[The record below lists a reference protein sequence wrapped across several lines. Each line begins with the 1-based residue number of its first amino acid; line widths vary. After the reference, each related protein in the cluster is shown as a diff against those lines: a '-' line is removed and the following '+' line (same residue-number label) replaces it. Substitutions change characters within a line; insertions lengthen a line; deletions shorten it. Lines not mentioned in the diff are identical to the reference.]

1 MAYGVKYRLEF
12 SDVLGN
18 GKKIEILKDNYS
30 GAVLP
35 LVGTADPV
43 SIKWEG
49 DDDFYSP
56 IIGSTCTLNLFVTND
71 VQYDNFYAF
80 DEEEFQV
87 KIYYKDA
94 SNNYQLYWAGFIV
107 TDSYKQALMSP
118 PYQISVQ
125 ANDGLGLLETK
136 FVGIDNN
143 DVFDITHT
151 NTTTLAQ
158 NLITNCISKTNLGLN
173 VYFSTGVRVGNQLT
187 AYVENTT
194 LFGFG
199 SAKYQENLKVHNCK
213 EYLTNVLRT
222 LNCRIFQALG
232 NWYIVSNSDY
242 MDNDFFED
250 IFDGT
255 IQQEIRSED
264 TKRLQTELDE
274 RPEFRIYNDSGNNIQ
289 DVSLDVF
296 LKTKTDLTP
305 LGNDLTVEYI
315 PPAKIV
321 EDNVKQK
328 SLNNFAKIANGDPTF
343 ELPTND
349 WTIVSNRGTIGNFDI
364 TTSGEKSFKTT
375 QKTSSQSIFT
385 EMLKSDLF
393 GSPLTGLNDGDKVS
407 FKGVFYFDGTTNAS
421 VFNYD
426 IKRRHGATTKYWNAD
441 DDIWQNTPQRN
452 LIKVENANE
461 FQSFSKSMT
470 MDITVS
476 PYYFEIIVYLPY
488 AISGSQMSG
497 FYIDDL
503 RIEKDLETFTD
514 VTYSQNRTVNS
525 NKIDADYQ
533 IIGNPNVTYLRRA
546 QAQNVQTSPIA
557 TTQQKMNDYR
567 THLTRYEG
575 TFYNNNKTPV
585 SLRNKIWID
594 FAKVFIQYVDGGQE
608 TNRIYTNDSVSDI
621 SVGDYVTGGT
631 GQSKITTDIQVTQV
645 VTGQPNYIVLDTD
658 LQITPSVDDVF
669 AITEQSF
676 VNFPISNEYPTHEPV
691 SCMIDS
697 MEYNVKANTVKVVMH
712 VPNQGEDIQA
722 TLRQSTQ

>member
-30 GAVLP
+30 GSVLP

-43 SIKWEG
+43 SIKWDG

-56 IIGSTCTLNLFVTND
+56 IIGSTCTINLFVTNE
-71 VQYDNFYAF
+71 VQYENFYAF

-87 KIYYKDA
+87 KIFYKDA
-94 SNNYQLYWAGFIV
+94 SNNYQLYWTGFIV

-118 PYQISVQ
+118 PYQISLQ
-125 ANDGLGLLETK
+125 ANDGLGLLATK

-143 DVFDITHT
+143 DVFDSTHT

-173 VYFSTGVRVGNQLT
+173 VYFSTGVRVGNNLT
-187 AYVENTT
+187 SYVENTT

-242 MDNDFFED
+242 MDNDLFED
-250 IFDGT
+250 IFDNT
-255 IQQEIRSED
+255 IQQGIRNED

-274 RPEFRIYNDSGNNIQ
+274 RPEFRIYNDSAGNLAN
-289 DVSLDVF
+289 VSLDVF

-305 LGNDLTVEYI
+305 LENDLTVEYI

-328 SLNNFAKIANGDPTF
+328 SLNNFVKIFNFDPTF
-343 ELPTND
+343 ELPTNK
-349 WTIVSNRGTIGNFDI
+349 WSIVSNRGTIGEFDFV
-364 TTSGEKSFKTT
+364 TSGIKSFKTT
-375 QKTSSQSIFT
+375 QRTFSISTFTAMLESSFANSKQTDFQ
-385 EMLKSDLF
+385 KSDKA
-393 GSPLTGLNDGDKVS
+393 N
-407 FKGVFYFDGTTNAS
+407 FKGVYYFDGSINNSAR
-421 VFNYD
+421 FNYV
-426 IKRRHGATTKYWNAD
+426 IRRRRNSSAITYWNAD
-441 DDIWQNTPQRN
+441 DDSWETSIQYNY
-452 LIKVENANE
+452 IEIEKENE
-461 FQSFSKSMT
+461 FETFNKSMT
-470 MDITVS
+470 METFGL
-476 PYYFEIIVYLPY
+476 YEFGIIIYLPY
-488 AISGSQMSG
+488 NASGSSLSG

-503 RIEKDLETFTD
+503 RVEKDFEAFTD

-533 IIGNPNVTYLRRA
+533 IVGNPNVTYLKRA
-546 QAQNVQTSPIA
+546 QAQGIQTSPIA

-594 FAKVFIQYVDGGQE
+594 FAKVFIEYVNGGQE
-608 TNRIYTNDSVSDI
+608 ENRIYTNDSVAEI
-621 SVGDYVTGGT
+621 SVGDYVTGGDP
-631 GQSKITTDIQVTQV
+631 QNPITTDIQVTQI
-645 VTGQPNYIVLDTD
+645 VTGSPNYIVIDSN
-658 LQITPSVDDVF
+658 LQLTPGDVF

-712 VPNQGEDIQA
+712 VPNQDDDVQA
-722 TLRQSTQ
+722 TLKKSTQ

>member
-56 IIGSTCTLNLFVTND
+56 IIGSTCTLNLFVTNE
-71 VQYDNFYAF
+71 VQYENFYAF

-94 SNNYQLYWAGFIV
+94 SNNYQLYWTGFIV

-143 DVFDITHT
+143 DVFDSTHT

-187 AYVENTT
+187 SYVENTT

-213 EYLTNVLRT
+213 DYLTNVLRT

-255 IQQEIRSED
+255 IQQGIRNED

-274 RPEFRIYNDSGNNIQ
+274 RPEFRIYNDSAGNVS
-289 DVSLDVF
+289 DVSIDIF

-321 EDNVKQK
+321 EDNIKQS
-328 SLNNFAKIANGDPTF
+328 SLNNFVKIFNFDPTF
-343 ELPTND
+343 ELPTNK
-349 WTIVSNRGTIGNFDI
+349 WSIVSNRGTIGEFDFV
-364 TTSGEKSFKTT
+364 TSGIKSFKTT
-375 QKTSSQSIFT
+375 QRTFSTSTFT
-385 EMLKSDLF
+385 PMLESSFANSKQTGLQKSDKA
-393 GSPLTGLNDGDKVS
+393 N
-407 FKGVFYFDGTTNAS
+407 FKGVYYFDGTINNSAR
-421 VFNYD
+421 FNYV
-426 IKRRHGATTKYWNAD
+426 IRRRRNSSAITYWNAD
-441 DDIWQNTPQRN
+441 DDTWETSIQYNY
-452 LIKVENANE
+452 IEIENDNE
-461 FQSFSKSMT
+461 FKTFNKSMT
-470 MDITVS
+470 METFGL
-476 PYYFEIIVYLPY
+476 YEFGIIIYLPY
-488 AISGSQMSG
+488 NASGSSLSG

-503 RIEKDLETFTD
+503 RVEKDFEAFTD
-514 VTYSQNRTVNS
+514 
-525 NKIDADYQ
+525 
-533 IIGNPNVTYLRRA
+533 
-546 QAQNVQTSPIA
+546 
-557 TTQQKMNDYR
+557 
-567 THLTRYEG
+567 
-575 TFYNNNKTPV
+575 
-585 SLRNKIWID
+585 SLI
-594 FAKVFIQYVDGGQE
+594 
-608 TNRIYTNDSVSDI
+608 
-621 SVGDYVTGGT
+621 
-631 GQSKITTDIQVTQV
+631 
-645 VTGQPNYIVLDTD
+645 
-658 LQITPSVDDVF
+658 
-669 AITEQSF
+669 
-676 VNFPISNEYPTHEPV
+676 
-691 SCMIDS
+691 
-697 MEYNVKANTVKVVMH
+697 
-712 VPNQGEDIQA
+712 
-722 TLRQSTQ
+722 

>member
-18 GKKIEILKDNYS
+18 GKKIEILKDNYL

-56 IIGSTCTLNLFVTND
+56 IIGSTCTLNLFVTDD

-87 KIYYKDA
+87 KIYYKNDV
-94 SNNYQLYWAGFIV
+94 NNYILYWAGFIV

-118 PYQISVQ
+118 PYQISLQ

-173 VYFSTGVRVGNQLT
+173 VYFSTGVRVGNNLT
-187 AYVENTT
+187 SYVENTT

-213 EYLTNVLRT
+213 DYLTNVLRT

-255 IQQEIRSED
+255 IQQGIRNED

-321 EDNVKQK
+321 EDNIKQG
-328 SLNNFAKIANGDPTF
+328 SLNNFVKIFNFDPTF
-343 ELPTND
+343 ELPTNK
-349 WTIVSNRGTIGNFDI
+349 WSIVSNRGTIGEFDFV
-364 TTSGEKSFKTT
+364 TSGIKSFKTT
-375 QKTSSQSIFT
+375 QRTFSTSTFT
-385 EMLKSDLF
+385 PMLESSFANSKQTELQKSDKA
-393 GSPLTGLNDGDKVS
+393 N
-407 FKGVFYFDGTTNAS
+407 FKGVYYFDGTINNSAR
-421 VFNYD
+421 FNYV
-426 IKRRHGATTKYWNAD
+426 IRRRRNSSAITYWNAD
-441 DDIWQNTPQRN
+441 DDTWETSIQYNY
-452 LIKVENANE
+452 IEIENDNE
-461 FQSFSKSMT
+461 FETFNKSMT
-470 MDITVS
+470 METFGL
-476 PYYFEIIVYLPY
+476 YEFGIIIYLPY
-488 AISGSQMSG
+488 NASGSSLSG

-503 RIEKDLETFTD
+503 RVEKDFEAFTD
-514 VTYSQNRTVNS
+514 VIYSQNRTVNS

-533 IIGNPNVTYLRRA
+533 IVGNTNVTYLRRA

-567 THLTRYEG
+567 THMTRYEG

-594 FAKVFIQYVDGGQE
+594 FAKAFIEYVDGGQE
-608 TNRIYTNDSVSDI
+608 QNRIYTNDSVADI
-621 SVGDYVTGGT
+621 SVGDYVTGGDP
-631 GQSKITTDIQVTQV
+631 QNPITTDIQVTQV
-645 VTGQPNYIVLDTD
+645 VTGSPNYIVIDSN
-658 LQITPSVDDVF
+658 LQLSVGEVF

-676 VNFPISNEYPTHEPV
+676 VKFPISNEYPTHEPV

-697 MEYNVKANTVKVVMH
+697 MEYNVKANTVSVVMH
-712 VPNQGEDIQA
+712 VPNQDDDIQA
-722 TLRQSTQ
+722 TLKQSTQ